1 MAPSAPHVSTTP
13 SLSSGGGVPVAL
25 SVISRHAKASATI
38 PRGTL
43 MANIHGQ
50 LA

>member
-1 MAPSAPHVSTTP
+1 MAPSAPQVSTTP

-25 SVISRHAKASATI
+25 WVMSRQAKAKATT
-38 PRGTL
+38 PSGTL
-43 MANIHGQ
+43 MANIHCQ